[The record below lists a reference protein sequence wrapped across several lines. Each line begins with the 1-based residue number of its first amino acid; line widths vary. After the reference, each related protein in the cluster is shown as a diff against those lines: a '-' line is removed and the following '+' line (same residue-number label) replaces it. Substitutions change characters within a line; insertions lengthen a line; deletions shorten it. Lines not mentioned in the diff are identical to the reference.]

1 MLEAFGHFYKYTLIM
16 CDLTRKQ
23 TVLLSKQN
31 SKLFFI
37 MKSKQL
43 SNARSINEDHE
54 IIIADKNAITK
65 HDDTALQFDKERE
78 SVILQSIGDAVIATD
93 LDGNVILMNPIAEKL
108 TGWKSEEAENKPIPE
123 VFHII
128 NQITREKTDNPVE
141 AVLKT
146 GKAFKLKPDTVLI
159 SRNRKREYAIND
171 SCTPILNSKG
181 NMMGA
186 VLVFRDVSKQR
197 QEEALKEKII
207 ADLVQR
213 NKDHEHFSNIIS
225 HDLKSPVSNIISLTA
240 LINDRDTDEDE
251 REFMLNALST
261 SAERLDEV
269 IIDLNEILSLGKKLG
284 ELKEWIQ
291 FSQFVS
297 DIKESIA
304 NILEKEQAHFNI
316 DFSIVDEMFTIK
328 SYIYSVFSNLIS
340 NSIKY
345 RRPDVPLEITV
356 KSDLIDDK
364 IRLTFKDNGL
374 GFDLKKAGDDLF
386 GLYKRFHT
394 DKAEGKGMGLYMVKA
409 QVEKLGGTISVKS
422 EVNQGTEF
430 TIVFVP

>member
-1 MLEAFGHFYKYTLIM
+1 M
-16 CDLTRKQ
+16 
-23 TVLLSKQN
+23 N
-31 SKLFFI
+31 
-37 MKSKQL
+37 SKQL
-43 SNARSINEDHE
+43 LNSRSLNEDHDT
-54 IIIADKNAITK
+54 IFVDKNEMEK
-65 HDDTALQFDKERE
+65 NFDTALQFDKERE

-93 LDGNVILMNPIAEKL
+93 LDGRVILMNSVAEKL
-108 TGWKSEEAENKPIPE
+108 TGWKAVEAENKPIPE
-123 VFHII
+123 VFYII

-181 NMMGA
+181 NMMGV
-186 VLVFRDVSKQR
+186 VLVFRDVSKQK
-197 QEEALKEKII
+197 QEGALKEKII

-240 LINDRDTDEDE
+240 LINDKDTDEAE
-251 REFMLNALST
+251 REIMMNALST
-261 SAERLDEV
+261 SAERLNEV
-269 IIDLNEILSLGKKLG
+269 IIDLNAILSLGRKLG
-284 ELKEWIQ
+284 ERKEQIQ
-291 FSQFVS
+291 FSKFVS
-297 DIKESIA
+297 DIKESIE
-304 NILEKEQAHFNI
+304 NILEKDQTHFNLE
-316 DFSIVDEMFTIK
+316 FSIVDEMFTIK
-328 SYIYSVFSNLIS
+328 SYMYSVFSNLIS

-356 KSDLIDDK
+356 KSDLVDDK
-364 IRLTFKDNGL
+364 IVLTFKDNGL
-374 GFDLKKAGDDLF
+374 GVDLKKAGDDLF

-422 EVNQGTEF
+422 EVNHGTEF
-430 TIVFVP
+430 TIVFFL

>member
-1 MLEAFGHFYKYTLIM
+1 M
-16 CDLTRKQ
+16 
-23 TVLLSKQN
+23 N
-31 SKLFFI
+31 SK
-37 MKSKQL
+37 KS
-43 SNARSINEDHE
+43 SSVRSTIEGHE
-54 IIIADKNAITK
+54 TIIADRNAMTR
-65 HDDTALQFDKERE
+65 HDHTAQVDTALQFDKERE

-93 LDGNVILMNPIAEKL
+93 LDGNVILMNPVAEKL
-108 TGWKSEEAENKPIPE
+108 TGWKADEAENRPIPE

-128 NQITREKTDNPVE
+128 NQITREKTDNPVD

-146 GKAFKLKPDTVLI
+146 GKAFKLDLDSVLI

-225 HDLKSPVSNIISLTA
+225 HDLKSPVSNIINLTA
-240 LINDRDTDEDE
+240 LINDKDTDEAE
-251 REFMLNALST
+251 KEIMMNALST

-269 IIDLNEILSLGKKLG
+269 IIDLNAILSLGRKLG
-284 ELKEWIQ
+284 EHKEQIQ
-291 FSQFVS
+291 FSKFVS
-297 DIKESIA
+297 DIKESIG

-316 DFSIVDEMFTIK
+316 DFSAVDEMFTIK
-328 SYIYSVFSNLIS
+328 TYMYSVFSNLIS

-356 KSDLIDDK
+356 KSDLVDDK
-364 IRLTFKDNGL
+364 IVLTFKDNGL

-422 EVNQGTEF
+422 EVNQGAEF
-430 TIVFVP
+430 TIVLAP